1 MKSYLIIFLFIILS
15 CENGKNSE
23 TRLPTI
29 KYSDVQNVEIRKELS
44 DTVSV
49 NLNRFHIARVVTIVN
64 SSEKVEIL
72 KAFPKY
78 WLFMKLKNDSIVIY
92 KVINSKIGH
101 NDLYVEVE
109 DKDYFKVLYEK
120 NRKSKNRITN

>member
-1 MKSYLIIFLFIILS
+1 MKSYLILFLFIILS
-15 CENGKNSE
+15 CQNGKNSQ

-29 KYSDVQNVEIRKELS
+29 KYSDVQNVEIRKGLYDTLS
-44 DTVSV
+44 VD
-49 NLNRFHIARVVTIVN
+49 LNPLHIARVVTIVN
-64 SSEKVEIL
+64 TSEKAEIL

-78 WLFMKLKNDSIVIY
+78 WVFMKLKNDSVVTY
-92 KVINSKIGH
+92 KVIDSKIGH